1 MILNNF
7 ADSGVNLN
15 NEGSPSTHKASPT
28 GGTGGEE
35 EVLRKLL
42 LANDDDEYHQI
53 MYKMRT
59 GKTTNS
65 TSKPE
70 TSTEVSPSSNNS
82 NGSKGSENNQLLKVL
97 YICSWC
103 LCLLVIYGYSMYEQT
118 TPQVV
123 FCSCFNDMSTIF
135 ILLAVLMRKIWQTIH
150 LIS

>member
-97 YICSWC
+97 FICS
-103 LCLLVIYGYSMYEQT
+103 
-118 TPQVV
+118 
-123 FCSCFNDMSTIF
+123 
-135 ILLAVLMRKIWQTIH
+135 
-150 LIS
+150 